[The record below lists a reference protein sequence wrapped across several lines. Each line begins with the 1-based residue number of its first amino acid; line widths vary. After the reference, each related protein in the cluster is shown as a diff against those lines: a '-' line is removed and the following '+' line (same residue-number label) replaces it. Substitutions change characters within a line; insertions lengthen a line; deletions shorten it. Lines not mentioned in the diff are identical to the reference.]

1 MAEQRVN
8 VHIPSHPAVLD
19 SVRLHNIQ
27 LPLPAA
33 PDPWHRPQKPQPC
46 TASLK
51 LSYSSAIA
59 AAAADDVSLSL
70 DYGKLFR
77 RVEHDIQHMGHRTP
91 GPGDTRMISVN
102 GSRRNEMESEGLGQ
116 DVREIAGIVANCA
129 LGLLDETAAGVRR
142 MSHVHQSPRS
152 SLSAGSHAHAQTQAQ
167 AQIQALAAGYNNT
180 SNTPPSP
187 IDGDFGQCEVWLH
200 LPKAHLRAEEGL
212 RYRSVT
218 VWGYRQPDGTAG
230 GGEEAAAETGRCPV
244 VLEEE
249 FRIDG
254 IRSYCILGVNS
265 HERVEKQGVII
276 SLEFSG
282 PGQLAWGST
291 VVDTYQEMT
300 RAVAEVSWF
309 LFGCFRRLTTVLSFL
324 EGGRYRVPD
333 GGGSGYVCRSHRDD
347 GLRERTGHG
356 QGAEAQRI
364 GVCGEIGGR
373 GDPVADVF

>member
-19 SVRLHNIQ
+19 SVQLHKIQ

-33 PDPWHRPQKPQPC
+33 PDPWHRPGKPQPC

-70 DYGKLFR
+70 DYGKLYR
-77 RVEHDIQHMGHRTP
+77 RLDQDIQQMGSHP
-91 GPGDTRMISVN
+91 GSDNRMISVD
-102 GSRRNEMESEGLGQ
+102 GSRRDEMSTKGLGQ
-116 DVREIAGIVANCA
+116 DVRGTAEIVANCA

-142 MSHVHQSPRS
+142 MSHVHQSPRNSASAS
-152 SLSAGSHAHAQTQAQ
+152 SQGQAQ
-167 AQIQALAAGYNNT
+167 AMAAAAAYNAPAAT
-180 SNTPPSP
+180 SP

-200 LPKAHLRAEEGL
+200 LPKALLRAEEGL
-212 RYRSVT
+212 KYRSVT
-218 VWGYRQPDGTAG
+218 VWGYRQPDGAAG
-230 GGEEAAAETGRCPV
+230 NDEAIGTGRCPV

-254 IRSYCILGVNS
+254 IRCYCVLGVNS
-265 HERVEKQGVII
+265 HERVEKQAVVI
-276 SLEFSG
+276 SLEFKG

-300 RAVAEVSWF
+300 RAVAEV
-309 LFGCFRRLTTVLSFL
+309 GFR
-324 EGGRYRVPD
+324 
-333 GGGSGYVCRSHRDD
+333 
-347 GLRERTGHG
+347 
-356 QGAEAQRI
+356 
-364 GVCGEIGGR
+364 
-373 GDPVADVF
+373 PVI